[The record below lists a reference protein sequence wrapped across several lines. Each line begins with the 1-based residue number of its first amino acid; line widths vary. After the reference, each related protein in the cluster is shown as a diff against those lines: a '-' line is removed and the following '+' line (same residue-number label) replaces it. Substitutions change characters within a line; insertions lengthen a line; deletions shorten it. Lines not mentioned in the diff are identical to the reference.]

1 MSAPA
6 RGLGARPREDT
17 CDSTPRDT
25 VDTKMRFIALSTS
38 GLAPSSGTSGN
49 GGASTHCRTG
59 TAGSTWST
67 RKAAV
72 WAMRRVEQDGQTVRG
87 MALGWI

>member
-1 MSAPA
+1 
-6 RGLGARPREDT
+6 
-17 CDSTPRDT
+17 
-25 VDTKMRFIALSTS
+25 MRFIALSTS
-38 GLAPSSGTSGN
+38 GLAPKSGTSGN

-59 TAGSTWST
+59 TAESTWST